1 MSARAIAL
9 GLAAQLALGC
19 SYDLEV
25 LKGRGADAGAD
36 RVAPIDTPAV
46 DRPASDAPSDAGTD
60 LGAPTDAGMRAPS
73 MGTCTLPNV
82 NVVNAPASVNG
93 VTVIDGNTTGG
104 GPTPEMI
111 PRCESRPIS
120 LNSTRV
126 YRYVVQT
133 GPRVLA
139 TTNTALC
146 GAHDTILAAYFDC
159 AGTGRTVGSVY
170 CDDDDET
177 RLCNNCDVDAG
188 LGTACGI
195 ENSTID
201 LAGLVPRDVIYFV
214 VASYNDGSNPHGR
227 FRLAIAEN
235 GLAPLASPV
244 STTSEPT
251 AANRCACPPA
261 GAPMSGEVVFPGV
274 DDTNR
279 FATTARDVLGGRNL
293 PFSRV
298 TGVSARLRLARYS
311 VDTTGPCAVTGG
323 ARAAL
328 DLLLNNTIV
337 ATGSL
342 GIGAGSAGSI
352 TIPFTTF
359 APVVFGATTN
369 IPLTYRL
376 RNVEPAG
383 SPCVSLD
390 VDLNGPNAVTL
401 YGTN

>member
-9 GLAAQLALGC
+9 GLAAQLSLGC
-19 SYDLEV
+19 SYDLDV
-25 LKGRGADAGAD
+25 LKGRGLDASVD
-36 RVAPIDTPAV
+36 RAVPVDIPAV
-46 DRPASDAPSDAGTD
+46 DRPATDVAPDVV
-60 LGAPTDAGMRAPS
+60 APTDAGVRDAS
-73 MGTCTLPNV
+73 NGTCTLPGV
-82 NVVNAPASVNG
+82 TVVDAPASVNG
-93 VTVIDGNTTGG
+93 VTVIDGNTNGG
-104 GPTPEMI
+104 APTPAMI
-111 PRCESRPIS
+111 PPCEGTSIS
-120 LNSTRV
+120 PNSTRV
-126 YRYVVQT
+126 YRYVVQS

-146 GAHDTILAAYFDC
+146 GAHDTVLAAYFDC
-159 AGTGRTVGSVY
+159 AGTGRAVGAAY
-170 CDDDDET
+170 CNDDD
-177 RLCNNCDVDAG
+177 RVNLCNNCDPDAG
-188 LGTACGI
+188 LGTACSTV
-195 ENSTID
+195 NSTVDI
-201 LAGLVPRDVIYFV
+201 AGLVPRDVIYFV
-214 VASYNDGSNPHGR
+214 VASYNNSNARGT

-244 STTSEPT
+244 GGPGDPT
-251 AANRCACPPA
+251 AANRCACPPTT
-261 GAPMSGEVVFPGV
+261 APTSGELAFPRMS
-274 DDTNR
+274 DTNR
-279 FATTARDVLGGRNL
+279 FATTARDVLGGRDL
-293 PFSRV
+293 PFSRI
-298 TGVSARLRLARYS
+298 TGVSARLRLARYN
-311 VDTTGPCAVTGG
+311 VDTTGPCAVSGG

-328 DLLLNNTIV
+328 DLLVGNTIV

-390 VDLNGPNAVTL
+390 VDVSAPNTVTL

>member
-1 MSARAIAL
+1 LSARAIAL
-9 GLAAQLALGC
+9 GLAAQLSLGC
-19 SYDLEV
+19 SYDLDV
-25 LKGRGADAGAD
+25 LKGRGLDASVD
-36 RVAPIDTPAV
+36 RAVPVDIPAV
-46 DRPASDAPSDAGTD
+46 DRPATDVAPDVV
-60 LGAPTDAGMRAPS
+60 APTDAGARDAS
-73 MGTCTLPNV
+73 TGTCTLLGV
-82 NVVNAPASVNG
+82 TVVDAPPSVNG
-93 VTVIDGNTTGG
+93 VTVIEGNTNGG
-104 GPTPEMI
+104 APTPAMI
-111 PRCESRPIS
+111 PPCDGTSIS
-120 LNSTRV
+120 TNSTRV

-139 TTNTALC
+139 TTNTGLC
-146 GAHDTILAAYFDC
+146 GAHDTVLAAYFDC
-159 AGTGRTVGSVY
+159 AGTGRTVGGAY
-170 CDDDDET
+170 CDDDDDT
-177 RLCNNCDVDAG
+177 RLCNNCDADAG
-188 LGTACGI
+188 LGTACSTV
-195 ENSTID
+195 NSTVDI
-201 LAGLVPRDVIYFV
+201 AGLVPRDVIYFV
-214 VASYNDGSNPHGR
+214 VASYNGGTNPRGL
-227 FRLAIAEN
+227 FRLAVAEN

-244 STTSEPT
+244 STTGEPT

-261 GAPMSGEVVFPGV
+261 TPPISGEVVFPRMG
-274 DDTNR
+274 DTNR
-279 FATTARDVLGGRNL
+279 FTTTARDVLGGRDL

-311 VDTTGPCAVTGG
+311 VDTTGPCAVNGG

-383 SPCVSLD
+383 APCVSLD

-401 YGTN
+401 YGSN